1 MMHTRILVAY
11 ATTFGS
17 TAEIA
22 EAIGAALRH
31 DHTEVDVREVL
42 DVDDL
47 RPYDAVVVGSAI
59 YNGEWLPEAVQF
71 VRLHEATLCRMP
83 VAYFAACMIVQ
94 RPTPQHQRTARLY
107 VDAVQQTAPS
117 IQPVTW
123 AYLRAT
129 CATAICRCWSASNF
143 SSCPGYRPAIFAIGM
158 LFGHGRRR
166 YDRRCWGAALGNAAH
181 VVAACYFTL
190 MAPQSG

>member
-117 IQPVTW
+117 IQPVDVGVFTGNLRYRNLPLLERIEFFFLSRLPSGDFRDWNAIW
-123 AYLRAT
+123 AWA
-129 CATAICRCWSASNF
+129 AAV
-143 SSCPGYRPAIFAIGM
+143 RPALLGS
-158 LFGHGRRR
+158 
-166 YDRRCWGAALGNAAH
+166 GAR
-181 VVAACYFTL
+181 
-190 MAPQSG
+190 